1 MPRLLINPGTPQQWE
16 APLKPGSNTV
26 GRSPACD
33 VHIEHGSV
41 SGTHCEVTVTGSGV
55 AVRDLGSTNGTFL
68 NRAPVQESMLGPGQ
82 RLQLGGVEMELIPDG
97 AGAPAPAPAAAV
109 AVAAAKPAV
118 RLAVARPVSAG
129 SGTAITTPGA
139 PTATPGPPPPPPPGA
154 PLRVGLKVA
163 SHEPAPPP
171 PPSLPDAY
179 VPAEYTAEQGEQ
191 AKCKYHPKSLARY
204 LCPQCQLNYCE
215 MCVTTRPGGAHSGK
229 FCRRC
234 SGECVALHV
243 QLVREHADKE
253 NFFANIPGMFAYPF
267 KGSGIAFMIIGTLF
281 YAGISS
287 LKFWFFRLLIIYVAY
302 TFAYIQRVIHTAAQ
316 GEDQAAGFPDISD
329 FWEDVFLPCLR
340 LLGLLIFCVAPAL
353 LLLYFAGKTPQTF
366 ILAAGLLFCGAIYAP
381 MAFLAV
387 AMFDSAAAMN
397 PFVVFPAMF
406 RVPLEYLTVLV
417 LIAVIIGINIVES
430 IVVEKLGIPFVPTLV
445 GSFVSLYFL
454 TVMGRML
461 GLMYFAKH
469 ERLGWFQG
477 RGLVMD

>member
-68 NRAPVQESMLGPGQ
+68 NRAPVQESILGPGQ
-82 RLQLGGVEMELIPDG
+82 RLQLGGVEMELIPDR
-97 AGAPAPAPAAAV
+97 AAPPAPVPAS

-139 PTATPGPPPPPPPGA
+139 PTATPGPPPPPPPAA

-234 SGECVALHV
+234 SGECVALNV

-267 KGSGIAFMIIGTLF
+267 KGSGIAFMIIGALF

-287 LKFWFFRLLIIYVAY
+287 VQFWFFRLLIFYVAY

-316 GEDQAAGFPDISD
+316 GEDQAAGLPDVSD
-329 FWEDVFLPCLR
+329 FWEDIFLPLLR
-340 LLGLLIFCVAPAL
+340 LLGLLVFCVAPAL
-353 LLLYFAGKTPQTF
+353 LLLHFAPKGPQTLL
-366 ILAAGLLFCGAIYAP
+366 LAAGLLFLGAIYSP

-387 AMFDSAAAMN
+387 AMFDSVAAIN
-397 PFVVFPAMF
+397 PFVVIPAMF

-430 IVVEKLGIPFVPTLV
+430 IFVGKLGIPFVPTLV